1 MIQTALSLLSV
12 YVFILIGYLVKLF
25 FKDKLHQKS
34 LVLVSVYILQPFL
47 TFWGLLKK
55 DLDFDLL
62 STPLFFILISLMAI
76 FFNFLISKKLFT
88 NTKDRSIFT
97 VAGVIGNTGNL
108 GIPLGIAIF
117 GEGSIPYTTMI
128 NLANVFVVYTLGVY
142 FYSRGN
148 FDVKKSL
155 LNIIKLPIL
164 WFAILA
170 IIFNLAK
177 IEIHP
182 AFMRSLEMG
191 AYASIVVQLMIF
203 GIYLYSVKIKELNIK
218 LQISI
223 NIVKFLMLPILS
235 FFIIKY
241 LPIEPFSK
249 AILFMEC
256 IMPLAVTNVNLSALY
271 ECRPKEVTAAVF
283 STSLIFLGLI
293 FLYLP
298 LIHILIKS

>member
-1 MIQTALSLLSV
+1 MIQTAISLLSV
-12 YVFILIGYLVKLF
+12 YVFILIGYLAKLF

-47 TFWGLLKK
+47 AFWGLLKK

-62 STPLFFILISLMAI
+62 STPLFFILISLTAI
-76 FFNFLISKKLFT
+76 FFNFLISKKLFAD
-88 NTKDRSIFT
+88 TKDRSIFT
-97 VAGVIGNTGNL
+97 IAGVIGNTGNL

-117 GEGSIPYTTMI
+117 GEESIPYTTMI

-142 FYSRGN
+142 FYSRGS

-170 IIFNLAK
+170 IVFNLAK

-182 AFMRSLEMG
+182 AFMRTLEMG

-223 NIVKFLMLPILS
+223 NVVKFIMLPILS

-241 LPIEPFSK
+241 LPIESFSK
-249 AILFMEC
+249 AVLFMEC

-271 ECRPKEVTAAVF
+271 ECKPKEVTAAVF

-298 LIHILIKS
+298 LINILIKS